1 MRRGNKRI
9 IWAIII
15 IMVILMLPF
24 ITIGDDREWTD
35 FSPQP
40 EEAFDKENYR
50 VYYEDKELVMMVLGG
65 VEWWNTNCGTLSGPG
80 EYFINKAIAKHEIDS
95 IEVKTNV
102 LFQTGHFAAALY
114 NDCDIFLDQVDSIG
128 LRLMFMRTLDDTIPE
143 TDI

>member
-1 MRRGNKRI
+1 
-9 IWAIII
+9 
-15 IMVILMLPF
+15 MVILMLPS
-24 ITIGDDREWTD
+24 IIIGDDREWTD

-40 EEAFDKENYR
+40 EETFDRENYR

-80 EYFINKAIAKHEIDS
+80 EYFINKAIAKHEIDL

-128 LRLMFMRTLDDTIPE
+128 LKVMFMRTLDDTIPE

>member
-1 MRRGNKRI
+1 
-9 IWAIII
+9 
-15 IMVILMLPF
+15 MVILMLPS
-24 ITIGDDREWTD
+24 IIIGDDREWTD

-40 EEAFDKENYR
+40 EEVFDKENYR

-80 EYFINKAIAKHEIDS
+80 EYFINKAIAKHEIDL

-128 LRLMFMRTLDDTIPE
+128 LKVMFMRTLDDTIPE